1 MRPSLKSMIH
11 DPDGRDAGISSSER
25 LSLILVALAAT
36 FLGAAS
42 FVYLVETNERGSGP
56 QTFWKT
62 VVNWLLLAAPVAVA
76 VGGALCVFP
85 AARRPG
91 TRVLVAGLGLVLGFV
106 GLFAV
111 VLLLILVSCASRPG
125 GKQAA

>member
-25 LSLILVALAAT
+25 LSLILIALAAT
-36 FLGAAS
+36 CLGAAS
-42 FVYLVETNERGSGP
+42 FVYLGETNEPSSGP
-56 QTFWKT
+56 QTFWGT
-62 VVNWLLLAAPVAVA
+62 VVSWLLLAAPVAVA

-106 GLFAV
+106 VGLFAV
-111 VLLLILVSCASRPG
+111 VLLVIW
-125 GKQAA
+125 